1 MKNKRGSIEIIVLT
15 LLIIF
20 IFIILTAIFLLHI
33 QINSCIYNVK
43 SDLFYIAQNAY
54 IAANYSELSYANYQF
69 DNILL
74 KEKIVYLLKLNHPNY
89 KITINEIKYEYVEK
103 SVLID
108 INILVEPI
116 ILNHLIGNI
125 NLNIRD
131 NFKLKLMEVKNGI

>member
-1 MKNKRGSIEIIVLT
+1 MKNRRGSIEIVVLT
-15 LLIIF
+15 LVIIF

-54 IAANYSELSYANYQF
+54 IAANYNELSYANYEF

-74 KEKIVYLLKLNHPNY
+74 NEKIVYLLKLNHPNY
-89 KITINEIKYEYVEK
+89 KFTINEIKYEYKEK

-116 ILNHLIGNI
+116 ILNNLIGNI